1 MVRGIN
7 LSHTKKPKLSYKLI
21 LLTGSLGFVF
31 IVFFWMV
38 IVIAEDKMELISL
51 QHWLESEAN
60 MYERDYDLDNGKKGM
75 PNHYEFDMYFSTQ
88 NMPKWLAHYN
98 SPGLYEHHLGPED
111 KHFLVREMPS
121 KDGLYYIVFK
131 DDADDYLDDYE
142 STLHLVTLTLGAFIV
157 ILMFIY
163 GSYLVMQIA
172 TPLQKVLNKIKHMPP
187 DQPDFP
193 VDAKYQELAIIE
205 QALFDSK
212 TRINQFFRR
221 EQEFSRFAAHE
232 IRTPLMV
239 LQGSADLLMQLNLDV
254 PLANKASNRIL
265 NACADIGLLTDTF
278 LLLGKE
284 QIDDY
289 HFQSL
294 DMTQLL
300 TKQLGIISA
309 LFPDNRIR
317 YTINN
322 EQSLKVT
329 APSSF
334 VVVLINNLLKNAY
347 SYAKSELVI
356 HISNTD
362 IIICNDIDAQ
372 NTQGGY
378 GYGLVIIE
386 RICDRLGWSMTKKIT
401 QSHYTITLHFIVAH

>member
-1 MVRGIN
+1 M
-7 LSHTKKPKLSYKLI
+7 SHAKKPKLSYKLI

-31 IVFFWMV
+31 ILFFWMV

-60 MYERDYDLDNGKKGM
+60 MYERDYSLDKSDQSL

-88 NMPKWLAHYN
+88 EMPRWLAHYN
-98 SPGLYEHHLGPED
+98 QPGLYEHHLGPED

-121 KDGLYYIVFK
+121 KEGLYYIVFK

-142 STLHLVTLTLGAFIV
+142 STLHLVTLILGGVIV
-157 ILMFIY
+157 VLMFIY

-187 DQPDFP
+187 DKPDFP

-212 TRINQFFRR
+212 TRIDHFFRR

-239 LQGSADLLMQLNLDV
+239 LQGSADLLVQLDLDV

-289 HFQSL
+289 HFQSIEI
-294 DMTQLL
+294 TQLI
-300 TKQLGIISA
+300 TQQLNAMSS
-309 LFPDNRIR
+309 LFPDNRILS
-317 YTINN
+317 TVNN
-322 EQSLKVT
+322 AQSVKVN

-334 VVVLINNLLKNAY
+334 VMVLINNLLKNAY

-356 HISNTD
+356 EISESE
-362 IIICNDIDAQ
+362 IMICNDIDTL

-386 RICDRLGWSMTKKIT
+386 RICDRLGWTMHRYATT
-401 QSHYTITLHFIVAH
+401 SHYKVTLYFT